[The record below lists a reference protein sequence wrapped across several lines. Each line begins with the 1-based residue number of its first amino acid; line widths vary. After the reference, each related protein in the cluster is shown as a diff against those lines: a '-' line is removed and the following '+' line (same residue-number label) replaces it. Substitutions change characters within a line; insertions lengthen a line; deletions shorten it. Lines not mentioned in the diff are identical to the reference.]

1 MKEIRNTTAGPLRLT
16 LPGGKTLHLSP
27 GKVAQVA
34 DKALERASLKALVA
48 SGEIEVL
55 GEGDHPEGIGPA
67 ASGAEQTHGQSRSP
81 FRRRSGER

>member
-1 MKEIRNTTAGPLRLT
+1 M
-16 LPGGKTLHLSP
+16 
-27 GKVAQVA
+27 
-34 DKALERASLKALVA
+34 A

-67 ASGAEQTHGQSRSP
+67 ASGNEQTHGQSRSP